1 MARVAVDRA
10 IDALWAFHERPSP
23 TGVRWSD
30 IDGCV
35 RPEHYRAEL
44 ERMPGNFMQACRA
57 FLPTFEGLTHDE
69 ARAIASVID
78 MADALRLTPAR
89 PFRLPEPEGDSDPDT
104 AQDQQ
109 WEPETVPGREFA
121 DCHSG

>member
-23 TGVRWSD
+23 TGVRWSE

-35 RPEHYRAEL
+35 NSEDYRSEL
-44 ERMPGNFMQACRA
+44 ERTPGNFMQACRA

-69 ARAIASVID
+69 ARAVAAIID
-78 MADALRLTPAR
+78 MADALRLAPVR
-89 PFRLPEPEGDSDPDT
+89 ELHLPEPEQPGHDS
-104 AQDQQ
+104 
-109 WEPETVPGREFA
+109 G
-121 DCHSG
+121 